1 MIVNQEKN
9 FQVIL
14 KQKIFSLDFL
24 DTKIILSKKK
34 ITTKLRIFKS
44 EKYFNKKKFKS
55 LIRKILT
62 RKTLNRVQRE
72 NFNEKNQKL

>member
-9 FQVIL
+9 FQVNL
-14 KQKIFSLDFL
+14 KQKIFPLDLLGFL

-44 EKYFNKKKFKS
+44 EKYFTKKKFKS

-62 RKTLNRVQRE
+62 M
-72 NFNEKNQKL
+72 KNTQQSSKGKLQ